1 MKVLVVGGGGRE
13 HALALRLLQ
22 SNSVRAVVVCPG
34 NAGMVGAPVP
44 GKVLRSV
51 TGTPEEVLQREPIDL
66 VVVGPEV
73 PLVEGL
79 SDRVRAMGV
88 PCFGPSMEAARLE
101 GSKAAMK
108 DFCKRHGIRAARDVI
123 VRSPAELEAAL
134 AEFTEPPVVKADGL
148 CAGKGVVVAESME
161 EARTAARAMLSGA
174 SFGEAG
180 TTVVLEERLL
190 GSEASIHAICDG
202 KRAVLLP
209 AAQDHK
215 RIFDADEGPNTGGM
229 GTYAPTPL
237 IDEKMLRRIRTEVIE
252 RVVDGMKKDGTPFI
266 GALFGGLMVSP
277 AGEPV
282 VLEFNVR
289 FGDPET
295 QVLMPIIEGDLGEA
309 LLQAA
314 EGRLEDGVL
323 TPSGRHAL
331 CVVLAA
337 ENYPGTP
344 ATGDEIF
351 GLDEAGILSSVRIYH
366 AGTKVHAGK
375 IVTAG
380 GRVLGVSADG
390 PDLQTARDRAYEAAD
405 NIQFRGKQ
413 MRRDIGYR
421 ALGRAALD
429 EAKPGR

>member
-13 HALALRLLQ
+13 HALALRLLR
-22 SNSVRAVVVCPG
+22 SKSVGEVVVCPG

-44 GKVLRSV
+44 SKVLRSV
-51 TGTPEEVLQREPIDL
+51 AGTPEEVLKREQVDL

-79 SDRVRAMGV
+79 SDRVRGMGI
-88 PCFGPSMEAARLE
+88 PCFGPSMAAARLE
-101 GSKAAMK
+101 GSKAFMK
-108 DFCKRHGIRAARDVI
+108 EFCKRHGIRAARDII
-123 VRSPAELEAAL
+123 VRSQSELDAAL
-134 AEFTEPPVVKADGL
+134 AEFAEPPVVKADGL
-148 CAGKGVVVAESME
+148 CAGKGVVVAESMD
-161 EARTAARAMLSGA
+161 EARAAAQAMLSGA

-202 KRAVLLP
+202 NRAVLLP

-215 RIFDADEGPNTGGM
+215 RIFDGDEGPNTGGM
-229 GTYAPTPL
+229 GTYAPAPL
-237 IDEKMLRRIRTEVIE
+237 VDEEMLGRIRTEVIE

-323 TPSGRHAL
+323 SSSGRHAL

-337 ENYPGTP
+337 ESYPGTP
-344 ATGDEIF
+344 AQGDEIL
-351 GLDEAGILSSVRIYH
+351 GLEEAGSLANVQIYH
-366 AGTKVHAGK
+366 AGTQVQARK

-380 GRVLGVSADG
+380 GRVLGVSAHG
-390 PDLQTARDRAYEAAD
+390 SDLQTARDRAYEAAD
-405 NIQFRGKQ
+405 QIQFRGKQ

-421 ALGRAALD
+421 ALDRAALD
-429 EAKPGR
+429 EAKPDR